1 MSDLLDMLR
10 NDRQNAADRFAAAN
24 AALDAAMD
32 ADKVTFA
39 AAADAYF
46 KARDAYDAAR
56 KEYFWAKG

>member
-10 NDRQNAADRFAAAN
+10 IDRQNAADRLEAADKAFDM
-24 AALDAAMD
+24 ARD
-32 ADKVTFA
+32 ADQATFA